1 MLLGDRALL
10 QSAFSRRLALLGILA
25 CLAALLSAGCLS
37 TAASRPGTGESA
49 DRPNIIFVLAD
60 DLDLASAQKMPKV
73 NSLLVER
80 GATFEEAFVSYPAC
94 CPSRATML
102 TGLYAHNHGV
112 RGNKRPVGGFEKFRD
127 EGREEGT
134 IAARLQEN
142 GYRTA
147 LFGKYLNHYPERDDP
162 TYVSPGWD
170 EWYAKLGPHEY
181 YDYRL
186 NENGEVV
193 SYGSEEE
200 DYLTDVLSGHATDFV
215 RRAAEDDP
223 FFAYVAPIA
232 PHNPAT
238 PAERH
243 KGASPTRRCPALRPL
258 ERGTR
263 RTSPP
268 GFRTSNPLRRKKV
281 RGSTAIIKSAWNQ
294 CWRSTRWS
302 PRLSRSW
309 KPQAS
314 WRTPTSSSPP
324 TTATTW
330 ASTV

>member
-25 CLAALLSAGCLS
+25 CLAVLLSAGCLS

-94 CPSRATML
+94 CPSRAPML

-162 TYVSPGWD
+162 THVPPGWD

-200 DYLTDVLSGHATDFV
+200 DYLAAVRFV
-215 RRAAEDDP
+215 
-223 FFAYVAPIA
+223 
-232 PHNPAT
+232 T
-238 PAERH
+238 
-243 KGASPTRRCPALRPL
+243 LR
-258 ERGTR
+258 
-263 RTSPP
+263 
-268 GFRTSNPLRRKKV
+268 
-281 RGSTAIIKSAWNQ
+281 
-294 CWRSTRWS
+294 
-302 PRLSRSW
+302 
-309 KPQAS
+309 
-314 WRTPTSSSPP
+314 
-324 TTATTW
+324 
-330 ASTV
+330 